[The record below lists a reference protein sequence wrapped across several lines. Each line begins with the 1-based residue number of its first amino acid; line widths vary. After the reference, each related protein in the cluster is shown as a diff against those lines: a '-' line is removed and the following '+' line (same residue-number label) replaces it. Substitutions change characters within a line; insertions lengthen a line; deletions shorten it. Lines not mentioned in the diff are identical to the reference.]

1 MNFAALSNHRKGLLI
16 TALGGFLLSFDI
28 PLVRLGDGSLWSVVA
43 LRSLSTF
50 VVAMI
55 AWSLIHRFSNARP
68 PLISGRYGLA
78 AGGFYGL
85 ATFGFLGS
93 IYYTEAANTVFII
106 AFNPM
111 FCALLAWLFLKE
123 KPSPATL
130 LTMAVMIAG
139 VALIA
144 GPGLS
149 GGHFFGDAL
158 AAFAALMLA
167 AAITLSR
174 ASGGELGFSPLVVT
188 IMPAVIAFSIALH
201 QGFAIAHPVWILLDG
216 GVMMPIAF
224 WCLATGPRY
233 LSGAEVGMFYL
244 LETILAPIWIWMVF
258 SEVPGDMT
266 LIGGLVLVLALI
278 GHSLWDM
285 RARRVKPAYAVRT
298 ASTGRRGE
306 NGSDGP

>member
-1 MNFAALSNHRKGLLI
+1 MIFPALSDHRRGLLV
-16 TALGGFLLSFDI
+16 TAFGGFLLSFDI
-28 PLVRLGDGSLWSVVA
+28 PLVRLGDGTLWSVVA

-55 AWSLIHRFSNARP
+55 AWSLIRRFSNARP
-68 PLISGRYGLA
+68 PLISGAHGLA
-78 AGGFYGL
+78 AGVFYGL
-85 ATFGFLGS
+85 ATLGFLGS

-123 KPSPATL
+123 RPRPATL
-130 LTMAVMIAG
+130 VTMAVMVAG
-139 VALIA
+139 VAIIA

-149 GGHFFGDAL
+149 SGHFFGDGL
-158 AAFAALMLA
+158 AALTALTLA
-167 AAITLSR
+167 AAITISR
-174 ASGGELGFSPLVVT
+174 ASGGALGFSPLVATLV
-188 IMPAVIAFSIALH
+188 PALIAFAIALP
-201 QGFAIAHPVWILLDG
+201 QGFAIADPFWILLDG

-244 LETILAPIWIWMVF
+244 LETILAPIWLWMIF
-258 SEVPGDMT
+258 SEVPGETT

-285 RARRVKPAYAVRT
+285 RARRARPVYAVT
-298 ASTGRRGE
+298 IASTGRRGE

>member
-1 MNFAALSNHRKGLLI
+1 MALTALSDHRKGLLV
-16 TALGGFLLSFDI
+16 TAFGGFLLSFDI
-28 PLVRLGDGSLWSVVA
+28 PLVRLGDGTLWSVVA

-50 VVAMI
+50 IVALI
-55 AWSLIHRFSNARP
+55 AWSLIRRFSNARP
-68 PLISGRYGLA
+68 PLMSGRYGLA

-111 FCALLAWLFLKE
+111 FCALLAWIFLKE
-123 KPSPATL
+123 RPRPATL
-130 LTMAVMIAG
+130 ATMAAMVGG
-139 VALIA
+139 VAMIA

-149 GGHFFGDAL
+149 SGHYFGDGL
-158 AAFAALMLA
+158 AVFAALMLA

-174 ASGGELGFSPLVVT
+174 ASGGALGFSPLVAS
-188 IMPAVIAFSIALH
+188 IMPAVIAFSIALP
-201 QGFAIAHPVWILLDG
+201 QGFAIANPFWILLDG

-244 LETILAPIWIWMVF
+244 LETILAPIWIWMIF

-266 LIGGLVLVLALI
+266 LI

-285 RARRVKPAYAVRT
+285 RARRAALPM
-298 ASTGRRGE
+298 
-306 NGSDGP
+306 P